1 MRIGILASM
10 LAAFCLPVDV
20 MAQDARLGKKTY
32 ERYCAACH
40 GADASG
46 NGPMQSVLTVAPR
59 DLRALTRNNGGAFP
73 LARVV
78 RQIDGREPMVAH
90 GDPMPVYGDFFEGR
104 DVVLKVEEGTQ
115 IRTSRQVVDLVAYL
129 QRLQRR

>member
-1 MRIGILASM
+1 MRIAMLASM
-10 LAAFCLPVDV
+10 MAALCLPTGM
-20 MAQDARLGKKTY
+20 MAQDTRLGQKTY

-46 NGPMQSVLTVAPR
+46 DGPMRPVLTVAPR
-59 DLRALTRNNGGAFP
+59 DLRGLAKDNGGAFP

-78 RQIDGREPMVAH
+78 RQIDGRDPMLAH

-104 DVVLKVEEGTQ
+104 DVMLKVEEGVQ
-115 IRTSRQVVDLVAYL
+115 IRTSKAVVDLVAYL
-129 QRLQRR
+129 QRLQER

>member
-1 MRIGILASM
+1 MRIGLWASM
-10 LAAFCLPVDV
+10 VTMLCLPAVV
-20 MAQDARLGKKTY
+20 MAQDVRLGQKTY

-46 NGPMQSVLTVAPR
+46 NGPMRPVLTLAPR
-59 DLRALTRNNGGAFP
+59 DLTVLARNNGGAFP

-78 RQIDGREPMVAH
+78 RQIDGRDPMVAH
-90 GDPMPVYGDFFEGR
+90 GEPMPVYGDFFEGR
-104 DVVLKVEEGTQ
+104 DVVLKVGEGAQ

-129 QRLQRR
+129 QSLQTR

>member
-1 MRIGILASM
+1 MRIGIWASTVAV
-10 LAAFCLPVDV
+10 LWLPTVV
-20 MAQDARLGKKTY
+20 GAQDLRLGQKTY

-46 NGPMQSVLTVAPR
+46 DGPMRPVLTMAPS
-59 DLRALTRNNGGAFP
+59 DLTALTKENGGAFP

-78 RQIDGREPMVAH
+78 RQIDGRDPMVAH

-104 DVVLKVEEGTQ
+104 DVVLKVDEGAQ
-115 IRTSRQVVDLVAYL
+115 ISTSRRVVDLVAYL
-129 QRLQRR
+129 QSLQTR

>member
-1 MRIGILASM
+1 MRIAILASM
-10 LAAFCLPVDV
+10 MAALCLPTGM
-20 MAQDARLGKKTY
+20 MAQDTRLGQKTY

-46 NGPMQSVLTVAPR
+46 DGPMRPVLTVAPR
-59 DLRALTRNNGGAFP
+59 DLRGLAKDNGGAFP

-78 RQIDGREPMVAH
+78 RQIDGRDPMLAH

-104 DVVLKVEEGTQ
+104 DVVLKIEEGAQ
-115 IRTSRQVVDLVAYL
+115 IRTSKAVVDLVAYL
-129 QRLQRR
+129 QRLQER